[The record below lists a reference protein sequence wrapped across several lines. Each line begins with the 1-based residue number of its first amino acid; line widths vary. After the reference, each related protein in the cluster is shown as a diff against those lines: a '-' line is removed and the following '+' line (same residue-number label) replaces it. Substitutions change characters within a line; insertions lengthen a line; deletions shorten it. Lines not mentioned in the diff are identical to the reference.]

1 MMFEQIKYLVLD
13 VDGTMTDAGIYYDST
28 GNEIKKFCT
37 RDGVGFVAARKA
49 GIKLIVLTGR
59 ECPATTRRM
68 QEMKIDFLYQKV
80 ENKKDFL
87 AEFMSARG
95 ILKESMGYI
104 GDDINDY
111 PAMSLAAFVGSPKD
125 ACEEVKQI
133 ASYVSDVCGGAG
145 AVRSIIEYLLKQRGE
160 WETVIRAIYGEYGTG
175 M

>member
-1 MMFEQIKYLVLD
+1 MFEQIKYLVLD

-28 GNEIKKFCT
+28 GNEIKKFST
-37 RDGVGFVAARKA
+37 RDGVGFVAARRA

-87 AEFMSARG
+87 AEFMAARD
-95 ILKESMGYI
+95 IAKEDMGYI

-111 PAMSLAAFVGSPKD
+111 PAMSLAAIVGCPKD
-125 ACEEVKQI
+125 SCEQVREI
-133 ASYVSDVCGGAG
+133 ASYVSDVSGGAG
-145 AVRSIIEYLLKQRGE
+145 AVRDVIEYLLRQRGE
-160 WETVIRAIYGEYGTG
+160 WDAVISAMYGEYGTG
-175 M
+175 V

>member
-1 MMFEQIKYLVLD
+1 MMFEQIQYLVLD

-87 AEFMSARG
+87 AEFMAARG
-95 ILKESMGYI
+95 IAKESMGYI

-111 PAMSLAAFVGSPKD
+111 PAMSLAAFVGCPKD

-145 AVRSIIEYLLKQRGE
+145 AVRSVIEYLLKQRGE
-160 WETVIRAIYGEYGTG
+160 WETVISAMYGEYGTG
-175 M
+175 V